1 MAIRCDGRILLERI
15 WVSEKEYITNNLID
29 FDNNMY
35 LAVDSLIDIN
45 NLVIGSNNITLR
57 KVIVKLYGYD
67 KMYMDNDLIE
77 YKLFQLIDQFNE
89 RSINHKDFYSVPL
102 NNIYTFYDTCKIL
115 FYSQSCDFSRKM
127 LVDLTHFSSL
137 SQRNKYSR
145 KIRTI
150 STFLV

>member
-1 MAIRCDGRILLERI
+1 MAITCDGRILLERI

-57 KVIVKLYGYD
+57 KVIVKLCGYD
-67 KMYMDNDLIE
+67 KMYMDNDLVE

-115 FYSQSCDFSRKM
+115 FYSQSCDF
-127 LVDLTHFSSL
+127 
-137 SQRNKYSR
+137 
-145 KIRTI
+145 
-150 STFLV
+150 